1 MSNKEFSQCIA
12 VEVGDELTQA
22 DIMQQEHTQSIQQ
35 QLTATAQHII
45 ERAQAL

>member
-22 DIMQQEHTQSIQQ
+22 DIMQQEHTQSVQSLLQ
-35 QLTATAQHII
+35 TTATHII